1 MTLTLPD
8 DPALTGFRAEELLME
23 LACGLY
29 AARHISRGAA
39 ARVAGV
45 EEDAFEAEL
54 ARRGISN
61 GYTPDDLRADLAAL
75 DRVLGE

>member
-29 AARHISRGAA
+29 AARHLARGAA

-45 EEDAFEAEL
+45 DEEVFEAEL
-54 ARRGISN
+54 TRRGISN
-61 GYTPDDLRADLAAL
+61 GYTPDDLHADLTAL
-75 DRVLGE
+75 DRLLGE